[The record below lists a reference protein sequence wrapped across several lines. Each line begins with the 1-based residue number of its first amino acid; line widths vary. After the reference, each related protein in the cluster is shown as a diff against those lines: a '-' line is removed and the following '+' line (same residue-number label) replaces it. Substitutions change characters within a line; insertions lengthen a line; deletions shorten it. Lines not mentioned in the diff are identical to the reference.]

1 MDKNNVQFWE
11 LPTKPLKKT
20 QKHTSEHNVHNSVFQ
35 RIGLLA
41 YFFNKIIFS
50 LQNNLGIFVLVSY
63 ILKMANKIMP
73 TNAKL
78 YYCNI
83 CDFKCSKNSNY
94 MQHLMT
100 RKHNIL
106 INTNN
111 NMPKNAAGFT
121 CDCGKVYKHASSL
134 CKHKHKCKLLG
145 SNETTQP
152 SKLHENLVVD
162 KELVMNVLKQN
173 TDLQKQLMETQN
185 QVLETQNQVMELLKK
200 GTHNT
205 TNSHNK
211 TFNLNFFLNE
221 TCKNAMNIMDFVN
234 NLQLQLSD
242 LERMEDIGYVNGMSN
257 IIIKNLKDMDVT
269 ERPVH
274 CTDAKR
280 EVLYVKD
287 EDKWDKET
295 SDKPKIRK
303 AIKHVAHKNARLL
316 QEFKEK
322 HPDCT
327 KSESKHS
334 DTYTKLMVEAMGGK
348 GCNDVE

>member
-1 MDKNNVQFWE
+1 M
-11 LPTKPLKKT
+11 T
-20 QKHTSEHNVHNSVFQ
+20 
-35 RIGLLA
+35 
-41 YFFNKIIFS
+41 Y
-50 LQNNLGIFVLVSY
+50 NLVPKSS
-63 ILKMANKIMP
+63 
-73 TNAKL
+73 KL
-78 YYCNI
+78 YECKL
-83 CDFKCSKNSNY
+83 CDYTTSRNSQYMRHLLTNKHKILTNTDGKVQKN
-94 MQHLMT
+94 T
-100 RKHNIL
+100 
-106 INTNN
+106 
-111 NMPKNAAGFT
+111 FT
-121 CDCGKVYKHASSL
+121 CDCGKTYKHRQSL
-134 CKHKHKCKLLG
+134 HNHKQICKINGTKY
-145 SNETTQP
+145 NENTQNYK
-152 SKLHENLVVD
+152 STDNFVID
-162 KELVMNVLKQN
+162 KELVVNIMKQN
-173 TDLQKQLMETQN
+173 HEL
-185 QVLETQNQVMELLKK
+185 QNQVMELLKN

-205 TNSHNK
+205 TNNNSHNK

-234 NLQLQLSD
+234 NLQLQLDD
-242 LERMEDIGYVNGMSN
+242 LEKMGEVGYVNGMSN

-287 EDKWDKET
+287 EDKWDKEP

-327 KSESKHS
+327 KSETKHS

-348 GCNDVE
+348 GCNDDEQESKIIKKVSKEITLDN

>member
-1 MDKNNVQFWE
+1 
-11 LPTKPLKKT
+11 
-20 QKHTSEHNVHNSVFQ
+20 
-35 RIGLLA
+35 
-41 YFFNKIIFS
+41 
-50 LQNNLGIFVLVSY
+50 
-63 ILKMANKIMP
+63 MANKKSPKNTPIYSCK
-73 TNAKL
+73 N
-78 YYCNI
+78 CNY
-83 CDFKCSKNSNY
+83 FTVSSKDYNK
-94 MQHLMT
+94 HILT
-100 RKHNIL
+100 RKHHL
-106 INTNN
+106 RTNTNIISN
-111 NMPKNAAGFT
+111 FVPNFVPNFICK
-121 CDCGKVYKHASSL
+121 CGKVYKHASSL
-134 CKHKHKCKLLG
+134 CKHKHKCKLLMEE
-145 SNETTQP
+145 SNETIQP

-162 KELVMNVLKQN
+162 KELVMSVLKQN
-173 TDLQKQLMETQN
+173 SELMKENSDFKQMLMETQN

-211 TFNLNFFLNE
+211 TFNLQFFLNE

-242 LERMEDIGYVNGMSN
+242 LEKMEDVGYVNGMSN

-287 EDKWDKET
+287 DDKWDKET
-295 SDKPKIRK
+295 RDKPKIRK

-334 DTYTKLMVEAMGGK
+334 DTYNKLMVEAMGGK
-348 GCNDVE
+348 GCNDDEQESKIIKKVSKEITLDI

>member
-1 MDKNNVQFWE
+1 ME
-11 LPTKPLKKT
+11 LITD
-20 QKHTSEHNVHNSVFQ
+20 
-35 RIGLLA
+35 
-41 YFFNKIIFS
+41 NKEMKQII
-50 LQNNLGIFVLVSY
+50 LDQNNTISKLVKNGIV
-63 ILKMANKIMP
+63 
-73 TNAKL
+73 
-78 YYCNI
+78 
-83 CDFKCSKNSNY
+83 
-94 MQHLMT
+94 
-100 RKHNIL
+100 
-106 INTNN
+106 TNN
-111 NMPKNAAGFT
+111 NI
-121 CDCGKVYKHASSL
+121 
-134 CKHKHKCKLLG
+134 
-145 SNETTQP
+145 TT
-152 SKLHENLVVD
+152 H
-162 KELVMNVLKQN
+162 
-173 TDLQKQLMETQN
+173 
-185 QVLETQNQVMELLKK
+185 
-200 GTHNT
+200 

-211 TFNLNFFLNE
+211 TFNLQFFLND

-234 NLQLQLSD
+234 NLQLQLDD
-242 LERMEDIGYVNGMSN
+242 LEKMGEIGYVNGMSN

-348 GCNDVE
+348 GSNDDEQESKIIKKVSKEITLDNLNVT

>member
-1 MDKNNVQFWE
+1 MATKKVPKSTEIHKCITCDYITSRKSHFDRHLITDKH
-11 LPTKPLKKT
+11 KKRQSAT
-20 QKHTSEHNVHNSVFQ
+20 NGNKKVPKSTTTHTCRNCKKCYKDRSGLWRHEQKCDVSSDFDGGVD
-35 RIGLLA
+35 I
-41 YFFNKIIFS
+41 
-50 LQNNLGIFVLVSY
+50 NNLIDGSDNFV
-63 ILKMANKIMP
+63 
-73 TNAKL
+73 
-78 YYCNI
+78 
-83 CDFKCSKNSNY
+83 
-94 MQHLMT
+94 
-100 RKHNIL
+100 
-106 INTNN
+106 IN
-111 NMPKNAAGFT
+111 
-121 CDCGKVYKHASSL
+121 
-134 CKHKHKCKLLG
+134 
-145 SNETTQP
+145 
-152 SKLHENLVVD
+152 
-162 KELVMNVLKQN
+162 KELVMSVLKQN
-173 TDLQKQLMETQN
+173 TDLQSQLMKTQT
-185 QVLETQNQVMELLKK
+185 QVLETQNQVMELLKN
-200 GTHNT
+200 GTHN

-234 NLQLQLSD
+234 NLQLQLGD
-242 LERMEDIGYVNGMSN
+242 LEKMEDIGYVNGMSN

-348 GCNDVE
+348 GSNDDEQESKIIKKVSKEITLGEVNP

>member
-1 MDKNNVQFWE
+1 MKQSETKN
-11 LPTKPLKKT
+11 
-20 QKHTSEHNVHNSVFQ
+20 TS
-35 RIGLLA
+35 
-41 YFFNKIIFS
+41 
-50 LQNNLGIFVLVSY
+50 
-63 ILKMANKIMP
+63 
-73 TNAKL
+73 
-78 YYCNI
+78 NI
-83 CDFKCSKNSNY
+83 NSNFVCEDCNFRCCKKGDY
-94 MQHLMT
+94 NRHIAT
-100 RKHNIL
+100 RKHKLMCNETQKTSKIIKSYTCSKCNVLFNSRTTLWRHTKTCNGINTASNVITTELVMELIKDNKEMKQIIL
-106 INTNN
+106 EQNNTISKLVKNGIVTNN
-111 NMPKNAAGFT
+111 NI
-121 CDCGKVYKHASSL
+121 
-134 CKHKHKCKLLG
+134 
-145 SNETTQP
+145 TT
-152 SKLHENLVVD
+152 H
-162 KELVMNVLKQN
+162 
-173 TDLQKQLMETQN
+173 
-185 QVLETQNQVMELLKK
+185 
-200 GTHNT
+200 

-234 NLQLQLSD
+234 NLQLQLDD
-242 LERMEDIGYVNGMSN
+242 LEKMGEVGYVNGMSN

-287 EDKWDKET
+287 EDKWEKET

-327 KSESKHS
+327 KSESKYS

-348 GCNDVE
+348 GSNDDEQESKIIKKVSKEITLDN

>member
-1 MDKNNVQFWE
+1 MKQSETKN
-11 LPTKPLKKT
+11 
-20 QKHTSEHNVHNSVFQ
+20 TSNINS
-35 RIGLLA
+35 
-41 YFFNKIIFS
+41 N
-50 LQNNLGIFVLVSY
+50 FVCE
-63 ILKMANKIMP
+63 
-73 TNAKL
+73 
-78 YYCNI
+78 YCN
-83 CDFKCSKNSNY
+83 FRCSKKGDYNR
-94 MQHLMT
+94 HIIT
-100 RKHNIL
+100 RKHKLMCNETQKTSKIIKSYTCSKCNVLFNSRTTLWRHTKTCNGINTASNVITTELVMELITDNKEMKQIIL
-106 INTNN
+106 DQNNTISKLVKNGIVTNN
-111 NMPKNAAGFT
+111 NI
-121 CDCGKVYKHASSL
+121 
-134 CKHKHKCKLLG
+134 
-145 SNETTQP
+145 TT
-152 SKLHENLVVD
+152 H
-162 KELVMNVLKQN
+162 
-173 TDLQKQLMETQN
+173 
-185 QVLETQNQVMELLKK
+185 
-200 GTHNT
+200 

-211 TFNLNFFLNE
+211 TFNLQFFLND

-234 NLQLQLSD
+234 NLQLQLDD
-242 LERMEDIGYVNGMSN
+242 LEKMGEIGYVNGMSN

-348 GCNDVE
+348 GSNDDEQESKIIKKVSKEITLDNLNVT

>member
-1 MDKNNVQFWE
+1 MKQSETKN
-11 LPTKPLKKT
+11 
-20 QKHTSEHNVHNSVFQ
+20 TSNINS
-35 RIGLLA
+35 
-41 YFFNKIIFS
+41 N
-50 LQNNLGIFVLVSY
+50 FVCE
-63 ILKMANKIMP
+63 
-73 TNAKL
+73 
-78 YYCNI
+78 YCN
-83 CDFKCSKNSNY
+83 FRCSKKGDYNR
-94 MQHLMT
+94 HIIT
-100 RKHNIL
+100 RKHKLMCNETQKTSKIIKSYTCSKCNVLFNSRTTLWRHTKTCNGINTASNVITTELVMELIKDNKEMKQIIL
-106 INTNN
+106 DQNNTISKLVKNGIVTNN
-111 NMPKNAAGFT
+111 NI
-121 CDCGKVYKHASSL
+121 
-134 CKHKHKCKLLG
+134 
-145 SNETTQP
+145 TT
-152 SKLHENLVVD
+152 H
-162 KELVMNVLKQN
+162 
-173 TDLQKQLMETQN
+173 
-185 QVLETQNQVMELLKK
+185 
-200 GTHNT
+200 

-211 TFNLNFFLNE
+211 TFNLQFFLND

-234 NLQLQLSD
+234 NLQLQLDD
-242 LERMEDIGYVNGMSN
+242 LEKMGEIGYVNGMSN

-348 GCNDVE
+348 GSNDDEQESKIIKKVSKEITLDNLNVT

>member
-1 MDKNNVQFWE
+1 MKQSETKN
-11 LPTKPLKKT
+11 
-20 QKHTSEHNVHNSVFQ
+20 TSNINS
-35 RIGLLA
+35 
-41 YFFNKIIFS
+41 N
-50 LQNNLGIFVLVSY
+50 FVCE
-63 ILKMANKIMP
+63 
-73 TNAKL
+73 
-78 YYCNI
+78 YCN
-83 CDFKCSKNSNY
+83 FRCSKKGDYNR
-94 MQHLMT
+94 HIIT
-100 RKHNIL
+100 RKHKLMCNETQKTSKIIKSYTCSKCNVLFNSRTTLWRHTKTCNGINTASNVITTELVMELIKDNKEMKQIIL
-106 INTNN
+106 DQNNTISKLVKNGIVTNN
-111 NMPKNAAGFT
+111 NI
-121 CDCGKVYKHASSL
+121 
-134 CKHKHKCKLLG
+134 
-145 SNETTQP
+145 TT
-152 SKLHENLVVD
+152 H
-162 KELVMNVLKQN
+162 
-173 TDLQKQLMETQN
+173 
-185 QVLETQNQVMELLKK
+185 
-200 GTHNT
+200 

-211 TFNLNFFLNE
+211 TFNLQFFLND

-234 NLQLQLSD
+234 NLQLQLDD
-242 LERMEDIGYVNGMSN
+242 LEKMGEIGYVNGMSN

-348 GCNDVE
+348 GSNDDEQESKIIKKVSKEITLAEVNP

>member
-1 MDKNNVQFWE
+1 MEEN
-11 LPTKPLKKT
+11 
-20 QKHTSEHNVHNSVFQ
+20 
-35 RIGLLA
+35 
-41 YFFNKIIFS
+41 
-50 LQNNLGIFVLVSY
+50 
-63 ILKMANKIMP
+63 
-73 TNAKL
+73 
-78 YYCNI
+78 
-83 CDFKCSKNSNY
+83 
-94 MQHLMT
+94 
-100 RKHNIL
+100 
-106 INTNN
+106 
-111 NMPKNAAGFT
+111 
-121 CDCGKVYKHASSL
+121 
-134 CKHKHKCKLLG
+134 
-145 SNETTQP
+145 NETAQS
-152 SKLHENLVVD
+152 SKLHENLVID
-162 KELVMNVLKQN
+162 KELVMSVLKQN
-173 TDLQKQLMETQN
+173 GELMKENNDFKQMLMETQN

-242 LERMEDIGYVNGMSN
+242 LEKMEDVGYVNGMSN

-348 GCNDVE
+348 GSNDDEQESKIIKKVSKEITLDNLNQ

>member
-1 MDKNNVQFWE
+1 M
-11 LPTKPLKKT
+11 TYKKT
-20 QKHTSEHNVHNSVFQ
+20 PKNAEKNSCE
-35 RIGLLA
+35 
-41 YFFNKIIFS
+41 
-50 LQNNLGIFVLVSY
+50 
-63 ILKMANKIMP
+63 
-73 TNAKL
+73 
-78 YYCNI
+78 YCN
-83 CDFKCSKNSNY
+83 FVSSKKSDY
-94 MQHLMT
+94 ERHLLT
-100 RKHNIL
+100 RKHKIL
-106 INTNN
+106 TNTDV
-111 NMPKNAAGFT
+111 KVQQNAFT
-121 CDCGKVYKHASSL
+121 CDCGKTYKHRQSL
-134 CKHKHKCKLLG
+134 HNHKQICKINGTKY
-145 SNETTQP
+145 NENTQNYK
-152 SKLHENLVVD
+152 STDNFVID
-162 KELVMNVLKQN
+162 KELVVNIMKQN
-173 TDLQKQLMETQN
+173 HEL
-185 QVLETQNQVMELLKK
+185 QNQVMELLKK

-211 TFNLNFFLNE
+211 TFNLQFFLND

-234 NLQLQLSD
+234 NLQLQLD
-242 LERMEDIGYVNGMSN
+242 ELEKMGEVGYVNGMSN

-334 DTYTKLMVEAMGGK
+334 DTYNKLIVEAMGGK
-348 GCNDVE
+348 GSNDDEQESKIIKKVSKEITLAELNQ

>member
-1 MDKNNVQFWE
+1 MEILETHKMPKN
-11 LPTKPLKKT
+11 
-20 QKHTSEHNVHNSVFQ
+20 
-35 RIGLLA
+35 
-41 YFFNKIIFS
+41 
-50 LQNNLGIFVLVSY
+50 
-63 ILKMANKIMP
+63 ANK
-73 TNAKL
+73 L
-78 YYCNI
+78 FCSECN
-83 CDFKCSKNSNY
+83 FKCSKYSNY
-94 MQHLMT
+94 AKHLT
-100 RKHNIL
+100 TDKHIR
-106 INTNN
+106 NTNGTKK
-111 NMPKNAAGFT
+111 MPKNATPFM
-121 CDCGKVYKHASSL
+121 CL
-134 CKHKHKCKLLG
+134 CNKTYTTKSGLWKHKQKCKLLK
-145 SNETTQP
+145 SECNENTQDHN
-152 SKLHENLVVD
+152 SHDDFVID
-162 KELVMNVLKQN
+162 KELVVNIMKQN
-173 TDLQKQLMETQN
+173 HEL
-185 QVLETQNQVMELLKK
+185 QNQVMELLKN
-200 GTHNT
+200 GTQQI
-205 TNSHNK
+205 TNNNNNK
-211 TFNLNFFLNE
+211 TFNLQFFLND

-234 NLQLQLSD
+234 NLQLQLDD
-242 LERMEDIGYVNGMSN
+242 LEKMGEVGYVNGMSN

-348 GCNDVE
+348 GSNDDEQESKIIKKVSKEITLAEVNP